1 MLIFV
6 MLQSTTS
13 SKTLGQRKRQLKVW
27 LIYWHYA
34 SGIYVRRL
42 SDIGGVSRGGDCCN
56 GCDFWF

>member
-27 LIYWHYA
+27 LIDWHYA
-34 SGIYVRRL
+34 SGIYVRRQL
-42 SDIGGVSRGGDCCN
+42 DKLGDKLGVSRGVDYTIQ
-56 GCDFWF
+56 